1 MSLVFAVRRMMSR
14 VDAGFLP
21 RNKGIFDG
29 KDSLLG
35 SARGILEDGMVV
47 NERDGMVVDERYS
60 KC

>member
-1 MSLVFAVRRMMSR
+1 MSVVFAVCRTMSR

-29 KDSLLG
+29 KASLLG

-47 NERDGMVVDERYS
+47 NEQDGMVVDEWYS